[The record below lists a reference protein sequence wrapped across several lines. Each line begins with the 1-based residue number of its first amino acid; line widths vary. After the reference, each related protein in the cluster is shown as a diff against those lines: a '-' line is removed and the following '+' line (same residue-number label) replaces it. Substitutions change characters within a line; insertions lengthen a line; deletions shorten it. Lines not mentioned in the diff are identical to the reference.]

1 MNILAYIIATI
12 TIPTIIILFIVE
24 ITDKK
29 NNHDKKITKT
39 WNENKHRDWKVIYT
53 NDPMSEQRKVNYF
66 QPVNQYLPYRMITS
80 VLTPREKTAYY
91 IIFNYCTKNNLA
103 LFSKI
108 RLADFITPQNTSY
121 NRDFYLW
128 FNKISAKHV
137 DFLIVQQGS
146 FRPLLAIEI
155 DDTTHYR
162 ADRKERDIFVNNIY
176 FSIGLPVLHLWD
188 LSADKVEAEINNI
201 LLTVIK

>member
-1 MNILAYIIATI
+1 MK
-12 TIPTIIILFIVE
+12 LFTNFLIFCWLCGVAL
-24 ITDKK
+24 KK
-29 NNHDKKITKT
+29 EWQEKQKNITKS
-39 WNENKHRDWKVIYT
+39 WSEKQYKDWKVEYNPT
-53 NDPMSEQRKVNYF
+53 KNNEQWQANNYQQVNNY
-66 QPVNQYLPYRMITS
+66 QPINQYLPYRMITS
-80 VLTPREKTAYY
+80 VLTQREKTAYY
-91 IIFNYCTKNNLA
+91 IINNYCSKNNLA

-108 RLADFITPQNTSY
+108 RLADFITPQNT
-121 NRDFYLW
+121 NKDFYLW

-162 ADRKERDIFVNNIY
+162 TDRQERDIFVNNIY